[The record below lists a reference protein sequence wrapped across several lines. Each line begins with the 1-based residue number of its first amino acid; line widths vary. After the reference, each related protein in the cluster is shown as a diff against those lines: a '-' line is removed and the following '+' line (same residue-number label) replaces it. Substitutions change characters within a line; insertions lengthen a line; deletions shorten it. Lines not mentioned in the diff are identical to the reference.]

1 LAKRLFGVDVLE
13 LTKEEIAEKNVSMWH
28 EDVRIFKVLTGD
40 KVTAYFYLDAF
51 ARAGTKRGGAWM
63 NEVCGKTS
71 NPKLRVNN

>member
-1 LAKRLFGVDVLE
+1 
-13 LTKEEIAEKNVSMWH
+13 MWH